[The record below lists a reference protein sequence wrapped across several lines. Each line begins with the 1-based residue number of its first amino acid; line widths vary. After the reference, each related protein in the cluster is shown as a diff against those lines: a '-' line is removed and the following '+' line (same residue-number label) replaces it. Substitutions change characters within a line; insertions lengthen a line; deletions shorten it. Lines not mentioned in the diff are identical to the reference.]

1 MELENYLIR
10 SMTMLCIM
18 IWGTLIRELILLDPL
33 WVVKKFPI
41 LEDAV
46 LVVFQLILVT
56 IHFLYH
62 IILYYETVNFE
73 PALLATT

>member
-1 MELENYLIR
+1 
-10 SMTMLCIM
+10 MLCIM

-73 PALLATT
+73 PALLAST